1 MEHVTDEQIANQA
14 AFQHLLQQLN
24 QANASLAEAAATV
37 AILRHKLGAAEAALV
52 AAQKSEVEVAAEV
65 TETAE

>member
-1 MEHVTDEQIANQA
+1 MEHVNEDQIANQA

-37 AILRHKLGAAEAALV
+37 AVLRHKLGAAEAAL
-52 AAQKSEVEVAAEV
+52 ADAQKSEVEAAAE
-65 TETAE
+65 